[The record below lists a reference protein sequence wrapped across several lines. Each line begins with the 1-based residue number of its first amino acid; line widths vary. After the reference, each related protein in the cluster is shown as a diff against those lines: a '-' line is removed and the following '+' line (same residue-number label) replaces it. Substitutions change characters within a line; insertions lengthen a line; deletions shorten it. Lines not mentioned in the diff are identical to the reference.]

1 MGIPVFVNDWEV
13 MREITNEGELATLY
27 RTKEEAHLLTRFMDF
42 VENPEFYKQKAR
54 QSAVTIKTKYSIA
67 RHVKMLEQHYRAL
80 LSNI

>member
-1 MGIPVFVNDWEV
+1 
-13 MREITNEGELATLY
+13 
-27 RTKEEAHLLTRFMDF
+27 MDF